1 MKGSPLKI
9 TIVHHTIALD
19 PELAVWN
26 VIVKSPTGVWH
37 ESYGSRGLVDA
48 FVQGVRCGAVQA
60 AGRLVLGPG
69 AFVKGG
75 AVGGAEVSILGG
87 RVAGDVYVDQ
97 VEALL

>member
-60 AGRLVLGPG
+60 AGRYDVE
-69 AFVKGG
+69 V
-75 AVGGAEVSILGG
+75 VEERAEARIEST
-87 RVAGDVYVDQ
+87 
-97 VEALL
+97 